1 MTVLVVPTC
10 SSELFC
16 VLINTRFLGRIQVF
30 TKWGPVKGAAEGG
43 APVGDPREMLK
54 FVSVLQF
61 HREEIFTRWLSST
74 FVVSHD
80 QLVIVSFCHCSIIP
94 Y

>member
-54 FVSVLQF
+54 FVVLGNAISGILRQSQ
-61 HREEIFTRWLSST
+61 RVTIS
-74 FVVSHD
+74 
-80 QLVIVSFCHCSIIP
+80 
-94 Y
+94 